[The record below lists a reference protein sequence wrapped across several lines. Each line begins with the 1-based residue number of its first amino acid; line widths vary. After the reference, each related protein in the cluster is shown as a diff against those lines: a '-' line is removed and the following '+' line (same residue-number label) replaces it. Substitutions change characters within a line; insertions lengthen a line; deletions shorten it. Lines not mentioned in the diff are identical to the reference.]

1 VIEPM
6 DNMHLDD
13 LIDRFFDCDLSGEDR
28 SALEDALRSSPQA
41 RRFFW
46 RKAETHAAL
55 RAWGREHWGRV
66 AAAEAAGRDATEA
79 GGGVARRWATAS
91 VPAGLL
97 LIVALMV
104 MTGLGLAGIQ
114 RFRAGILRRHDGPL
128 PASNAVD
135 PPVVAVLNASVE
147 PVWGDPNVELMLR
160 RGSLPD
166 GPLELRSGSVELLF
180 GSGGI
185 AVIEGPAVF
194 EPISSD
200 ALYVTQGS
208 VRCLCPQPGSELRV
222 ETPKGTVT
230 DLGTEFAMSI
240 RPDTALRIG
249 VIEGRVRLDL
259 AASTQ
264 VMAAGEAVSVDGD
277 GHATKDIGFFKD
289 FKSRASLTPFD
300 EVAFAD
306 GDDLL
311 VDPSFESSSG
321 GENASGAPPRQ
332 PPFAKALLKIGP
344 WSGTPGHVE
353 SIEHP
358 VATGERAVRISARSN
373 PFWPLVVQQC
383 GTGDISGKTVMAS
396 VKASRI
402 AGDLLAGPQRAIV
415 KIAFVDHKGI
425 EFGSAE
431 RHFLKDGGPNDRFV
445 EGRISAIAPPG
456 THAVNYTVL
465 LNACGLSTGSIAIDD
480 ARLVVVER
488 VAEAD

>member
-1 VIEPM
+1 M
-6 DNMHLDD
+6 KDMHLSE
-13 LIDRFFDCDLSGEDR
+13 LIDRFFDCDLTGEDR
-28 SALEDALRSSPQA
+28 KVLEDALRASPQT
-41 RRFFW
+41 RRLFW
-46 RKAETHAAL
+46 QKAETHAAL
-55 RAWGREHWGRV
+55 RKWGREHWGRV
-66 AAAEAAGRDATEA
+66 AAAEGGEGDTNAVGRSVGLRYAIDTLRRRRMAASAVV
-79 GGGVARRWATAS
+79 GGS
-91 VPAGLL
+91 LL
-97 LIVALMV
+97 AVALVAVAMQS
-104 MTGLGLAGIQ
+104 LGTKVP
-114 RFRAGILRRHDGPL
+114 GPVGDVSR
-128 PASNAVD
+128 PAIAVD

-277 GHATKDIGFFKD
+277 GHATEDIGFFKD

-300 EVAFAD
+300 EGAFAE

-311 VDPSFESSSG
+311 VDPSFESMSG
-321 GENASGAPPRQ
+321 VENASGAPPRQ
-332 PPFAKALLKIGP
+332 PPFAKAFLKIGP

-358 VATGERAVRISARSN
+358 VATGERAVRISARGN

-396 VKASRI
+396 VKASHI
-402 AGDLLAGPQRAIV
+402 ATDLLAGPQRAIV
-415 KIAFVDHKGI
+415 KIAFVDGNGM
-425 EFGSAE
+425 EFGRAE
-431 RHFLKDGGPNDRFV
+431 RHFLKVGGPNDRFV

-480 ARLVVVER
+480 AKLVVV
-488 VAEAD
+488 D